1 MQNEKKR
8 WLLVSAGCLVA
19 SLCMVGTGV
28 FLREKEA
35 PPVRLNPPLLQEK
48 KPTASVPVPSPE
60 KEKQSPSVGTAQ
72 DSPLLAQSGVVRRL
86 TNLQAQFE
94 ERKLEVAIA
103 KESQKLQ
110 ELLAPPAPYVVQAAP
125 QQIAP
130 VLPDLPDLTGIS
142 GTQAFKPQ
150 AARRKNPPFY
160 VVSIQGL
167 EGNLT
172 AMVATPSGQQTVR
185 VGDSVGGK
193 RVANISVNGVT
204 LKAGGRS
211 ETLAFKE

>member
-1 MQNEKKR
+1 MQNKKKKL
-8 WLLVSAGCLVA
+8 LLVSTGCLVA
-19 SLCMVGTGV
+19 TLCMVGTGF
-28 FLREKEA
+28 FLREKEE

-48 KPTASVPVPSPE
+48 KPIPVPVSRPEPE
-60 KEKQSPSVGTAQ
+60 KQTTPAGIP

-86 TNLQAQFE
+86 TQLQAQFE

-110 ELLAPPAPYVVQAAP
+110 ELLTPPEPHVVQAAP

-130 VLPDLPDLTGIS
+130 VLPDLPDLTGLS
-142 GTQAFKPQ
+142 GAQAFRSQ

-193 RVANISVNGVT
+193 RVTSISVNGVT
-204 LKAGGRS
+204 LNKAGGRS